1 MFVFEDLPNEIFF
14 LILQYLDMYHTYQA
28 FFNINKRFHHL
39 LSKANMEVNTSITM
53 SKFNFQHFYNDMI
66 IPNTNR
72 ITVLRISDP
81 FIAAIFITPSHLI
94 SSFICLK
101 KLVLDNIS
109 INSFDEIVNNSSV
122 VFPELNTLIVYP
134 DDGSIL
140 LHFLYRTLASLK
152 LKYFKVEYE
161 TKILRTPIYYHL
173 DKNVICTI
181 EHLVLNIYFPYNA
194 FYDVV
199 HRIHKLRSLSIDLLN
214 DSEYPNEQYINYN
227 LPSFENLKRV
237 CLKLQK
243 IRFNKFEDIVRKCF
257 KFVEVLFISIEDDE
271 EYLYAERWEKLISSH
286 MQNLRIFDIYHN
298 GVQLQNQLDYD
309 ELIHA
314 FTSSFWIE
322 KHWFFTHQHDCSQS
336 FNIKDF
342 HSTQPYRRKSYEF
355 HWQSNKEIGSFQG
368 TNFNSVEHVFINGS
382 LPKTNCVNYFPN
394 VNQLTINHC
403 PKIDESSQVEHYGD
417 LIRS

>member
-1 MFVFEDLPNEIFF
+1 
-14 LILQYLDMYHTYQA
+14 
-28 FFNINKRFHHL
+28 
-39 LSKANMEVNTSITM
+39 MEVNTSITM

-227 LPSFENLKRV
+227 LPSFENLKR
-237 CLKLQK
+237 
-243 IRFNKFEDIVRKCF
+243 
-257 KFVEVLFISIEDDE
+257 
-271 EYLYAERWEKLISSH
+271 
-286 MQNLRIFDIYHN
+286 NLRIFDIYHN

-403 PKIDESSQVEHYGD
+403 PKIDESSQVEHY
-417 LIRS
+417 

>member
-134 DDGSIL
+134 ND
-140 LHFLYRTLASLK
+140 
-152 LKYFKVEYE
+152 VEYE

-173 DKNVICTI
+173 DKNVISTI

>member
-1 MFVFEDLPNEIFF
+1 
-14 LILQYLDMYHTYQA
+14 
-28 FFNINKRFHHL
+28 
-39 LSKANMEVNTSITM
+39 MEVNTSITM

-134 DDGSIL
+134 NDGSIL

-237 CLKLQK
+237 CL
-243 IRFNKFEDIVRKCF
+243 N
-257 KFVEVLFISIEDDE
+257 FISIEDDE

-286 MQNLRIFDIYHN
+286 MQNLRVFDIYHN

-342 HSTQPYRRKSYEF
+342 HSTQPYRRKNYEF
-355 HWQSNKEIGSFQG
+355 HWQSNKEIRPFQE
-368 TNFNSVEHVFINGS
+368 TNFNSVEHV
-382 LPKTNCVNYFPN
+382 
-394 VNQLTINHC
+394 
-403 PKIDESSQVEHYGD
+403 
-417 LIRS
+417 LI